1 MRIAGK
7 IQLYPF
13 LRIAL
18 FLIIG
23 IMAGDM
29 CSGVVSATTW
39 QWVFLTTWLIA
50 IALWKIA
57 KTYRI
62 RNIRLAKSQT
72 LLLLLLIAVGGAWR
86 MSNYRAAVQYFPTGC
101 EEKFKAVVLTSSVDK
116 PRSTK
121 CELAIVDGRMKGK
134 RVNAYFQ
141 TSSGKQLLSIGD
153 GIEACAVFDEAY
165 NSSAKSNTHFDYNR
179 FLLVHGISARVFI
192 ADGYWRRSIID
203 LSPLPATTRLKLR
216 LQSLRERLLKELRA
230 SGISPDEYATI
241 AAMTLGDKTSISE
254 TLRNSY
260 SKAGTSHIL
269 ALSGLHIGIIY
280 ALLMSLFGNRR
291 KSMARVSLV
300 VIAIWLFAFMTG
312 LTPSVARS
320 AIMFTIYALVS
331 RLTHDDISLNSI
343 AAAASLILIFSPAA
357 LWDIGFQMS
366 FMAVLGIV
374 LCRMRMESARF
385 YHIMWRRRWRRVVFS
400 FVLVSLSAQVA
411 VLPLSMHY
419 FGNIPILFLV
429 ANIVAIP
436 LATIII
442 YFAFFLFVLMPL
454 CSLSSFLHNVWQ
466 WASNL
471 LGYMAN
477 FLNSCTMSIAS
488 LSGASINGVYIS
500 TMQLVLIYVLM
511 LTIWYLSGHLY
522 NMYFSRHGITLI
534 RRDYS
539 GREIWDV

>member
-1 MRIAGK
+1 MRIAGN

-23 IMAGDM
+23 IMVGDM
-29 CSGVVSATTW
+29 CSRVVSAITW
-39 QWVFLTTWLIA
+39 QWAFLTTWLIA
-50 IALWKIA
+50 IALWKVA

-62 RNIRLAKSQT
+62 RNMWLAKSQT

-86 MSNYRAAVQYFPTGC
+86 ISNYRAAVQCTPTGC
-101 EEKFKAVVLTSSVDK
+101 EEKFKAVVLTSSIEK
-116 PRSTK
+116 PRFTK
-121 CELAIVDGRMKGK
+121 CELAIVDGRMRGK

-141 TSSGKQLLSIGD
+141 ASRGKQLFSIGD
-153 GIEACAVFDEAY
+153 GIEACAVFDDAY
-165 NSSAKSNTHFDYNR
+165 NGSAKSNTHFDYNR
-179 FLLVHGISARVFI
+179 FLFVHGISARVFI
-192 ADGYWRRSIID
+192 ADGYWHRSIVD
-203 LSPLPATTRLKLR
+203 LSSLPAAMRLKLR
-216 LQSLRERLLKELRA
+216 LQSFRERLLKKLRT

-291 KSMARVSLV
+291 KSMVRVSVV

-320 AIMFTIYALVS
+320 AIMFTIYSLVS

-366 FMAVLGIV
+366 FLAVLGIV

-385 YHIMWRRRWRRVVFS
+385 YHIMWRRRWRSVVFS
-400 FVLVSLSAQVA
+400 FVLVSLSAQMA

-454 CSLSSFLHNVWQ
+454 CSLSPFLHNVWQ

-477 FLNSCTMSIAS
+477 FLNNCTMSIAS

-500 TMQLVLIYVLM
+500 TMQLMLIYALM
-511 LTIWYLSGHLY
+511 LTAWFLCGHLS
-522 NMYFSRHGITLI
+522 NMYFSRHGATLI

>member
-18 FLIIG
+18 FLIMG
-23 IMAGDM
+23 IMTGDM
-29 CSGVVSATTW
+29 CSGVVSAITW

-50 IALWKIA
+50 IALWKVA

-62 RNIRLAKSQT
+62 RNMWLAKSQT
-72 LLLLLLIAVGGAWR
+72 LLLLFLIAVGGAWR
-86 MSNYRAAVQYFPTGC
+86 ISNYRATVQYSPTGC
-101 EEKFKAVVLTSSVDK
+101 DEKFKAVVLTSSIER

-121 CELAIVDGRMKGK
+121 CELAIVDGRMRGK

-153 GIEACAVFDEAY
+153 GIEACAVFDKAY
-165 NSSAKSNTHFDYNR
+165 NGSAKSNTHFDYDR
-179 FLLVHGISARVFI
+179 FLFVHGISARVFI
-192 ADGYWRRSIID
+192 ADGYWHRSIVD

-216 LQSLRERLLKELRA
+216 LQSFRERLLKKLRA

-291 KSMARVSLV
+291 KSTVRVSVV

-320 AIMFTIYALVS
+320 AIMFTIYSLVS
-331 RLTHDDISLNSI
+331 KLTNDDISLNSI

-366 FMAVLGIV
+366 FLAVLGIV

-385 YHIMWRRRWRRVVFS
+385 YHIMWRRRWRSVVFS

-454 CSLSSFLHNVWQ
+454 CSLSPFLHNVWQ

-477 FLNSCTMSIAS
+477 FLNNCTMSIAS
-488 LSGASINGVYIS
+488 LSGASINGVYIN
-500 TMQLVLIYVLM
+500 TMQLILIYALM
-511 LTIWYLSGHLY
+511 LTAWFLCGHLG
-522 NMYFSRHGITLI
+522 NMYFSRHGATLI